1 MRNIFKVITDGNI
14 KIFIITKGIT
24 LGLKPMR
31 IREVKDETRQV
42 EEREN

>member
-1 MRNIFKVITDGNI
+1 MHNIFKVITDGNI
-14 KIFIITKGIT
+14 KIFIIIEGIT

-31 IREVKDETRQV
+31 IREMKDETRQV